1 MRRRVVVTGMG
12 AITPVGNN
20 VADMWGALVEGRSGV
35 APITSFDAS
44 ELRTRFA
51 AEVKGFDPEQHFDRK
66 MVRRLSR
73 FAQFAL
79 VATREAVIDAGIDF
93 DGTDRYRVGVVIGTG
108 IGGIQ
113 TLLDQA
119 KVMEARGPRRLSAF
133 FIPMILPDIAAG
145 EISIAYGVKGPNM
158 SVSSACATGTNAI
171 GEAAEMIRRGSAD
184 VMICGGTEA
193 GIAPVA
199 VAGFNVM
206 RAISTRNDEPEK
218 ASRPFDVT
226 RDGFV
231 MGEGSGVL
239 ILESLEHAT
248 AREARIQAEI
258 LGYGTTADAFHIAA
272 PAEDGAG
279 AAAAMRVALS
289 DAEIAPEEIGYLNAH
304 GTSTPLNDFTETM
317 AIKMALGDHAHR
329 IAISSTKSMTGHL
342 LGAAGA
348 IEAIA
353 CIKALEDQIIPPTI
367 NYEHPD
373 PRCDLDYVPNEARRA
388 ELGVVMSNSFGFGG
402 HNASLVLGRG

>member
-1 MRRRVVVTGMG
+1 
-12 AITPVGNN
+12 
-20 VADMWGALVEGRSGV
+20 MWHALLEGRSGV
-35 APITSFDAS
+35 APIAGFDAS
-44 ELRTRFA
+44 DLRTTFA
-51 AEVKGFDPEQHFDRK
+51 AEVKGFDPAEHFERK
-66 MVRRLSR
+66 MLRRLSR

-79 VATREAVIDAGIDF
+79 VAAREAVTDAGVDF
-93 DGTDRYRVGVVIGTG
+93 DGTDPYRVGVVIGTG

-119 KVMEARGPRRLSAF
+119 KVMEKKGPRRLSAF

-145 EISIAYGVKGPNM
+145 EIAIAYGARGPNM
-158 SVSSACATGTNAI
+158 SVISACATGTNAV
-171 GEAAEMIRRGSAD
+171 GEATEMIRRGSAD

-193 GIAPVA
+193 GIHPVA

-206 RAISTRNDEPEK
+206 HAISTRNDEPEK
-218 ASRPFDVT
+218 ASRPFDAT

-239 ILESLEHAT
+239 ILESLEHAQ
-248 AREARIQAEI
+248 AREARIHAEV

-279 AAAAMRVALS
+279 AAAAMSVALS
-289 DAEIAPEEIGYLNAH
+289 DAAMVPEGIDYLNAH
-304 GTSTPLNDFTETM
+304 GTSTPLNDATETM
-317 AIKMALGDHAHR
+317 AVKKALGDHAHR
-329 IAISSTKSMTGHL
+329 VAISSTKSMTGHL
-342 LGAAGA
+342 MGAAGA

-353 CIKALEDQIIPPTI
+353 CVKALEDQTIPPTI

-388 ELGVVMSNSFGFGG
+388 DLGVVMSNSFGFGG
-402 HNASLVLGRG
+402 HNACLILGRV